1 MADTKRSLATVL
13 ALLADNTTG
22 DISAQ
27 DMRDAVLSLSPD
39 YGDMYMTPENSTE
52 TTITD
57 TTNFFVIGGT
67 FIFKSGLDWD
77 MNTNGQLRYTGAAAR
92 AVTVTA
98 SCTFTAASNNQTL
111 EFALAK
117 NGVVVPGTY
126 VDKRV
131 GTGTDVRSL
140 AIVGLETVTT
150 NDYVSILARNQ
161 TSTANCTIKHMNV
174 CATGYIL

>member
-1 MADTKRSLATVL
+1 MADTKRSLASLL

-27 DMRDAVLSLSPD
+27 DMRDVVVSLGSD

-52 TTITD
+52 TVIAD
-57 TTNFFVIGGT
+57 TTNFFPIGGT
-67 FIFKSGLDWD
+67 FVFKSGLDWD
-77 MNTNGQLRYTGAAAR
+77 MNTNGQLRYIGAAAR
-92 AVTVTA
+92 SVKVTA
-98 SCTFTAASNNQTL
+98 SCTFTSASNNQTL

-131 GTGTDVRSL
+131 NTGADVRSL
-140 AIVGLETVTT
+140 TVVGLDTFTT
-150 NDYVSILARNQ
+150 NDYASIMVRNQ
-161 TSTANCTIKHMNV
+161 SSAANCTIKHMNV
-174 CATGYIL
+174 CATGYVL